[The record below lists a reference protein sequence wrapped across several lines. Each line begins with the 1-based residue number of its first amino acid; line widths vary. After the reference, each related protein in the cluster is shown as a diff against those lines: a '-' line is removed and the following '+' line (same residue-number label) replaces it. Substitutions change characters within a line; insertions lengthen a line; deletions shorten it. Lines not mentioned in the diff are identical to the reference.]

1 MISCDT
7 HPFVASLFFLFRFR
21 RFSFSV
27 CLVILLSVWVPFSQ
41 GLFSGTGELSRYTY
55 PADFGCSFFTNDES

>member
-7 HPFVASLFFLFRFR
+7 RICSFVFRFL

-27 CLVILLSVWVPFSQ
+27 CLVMFLSVWVPFFSQ
-41 GLFSGTGELSRYTY
+41 GLFSGMGELSRYTY
-55 PADFGCSFFTNDES
+55 PADFWLFFFYK